1 MVLHALNLA
10 LPDCL
15 NLRESDVVLAVVPM
29 FHVNA
34 WGLPFTCAMLGQPG
48 RCCRARTWTR
58 PAWSSCS
65 RPSASR

>member
-15 NLRESDVVLAVVPM
+15 DLRESDVVLAVVPM

-34 WGLPFTCAMLGQPG
+34 WGLPFTCAMIGSGQVQPG
-48 RCCRARTWTR
+48 PHMDA
-58 PAWSSCS
+58 
-65 RPSASR
+65 ASLVELFEAYQR